1 MEFWAKNIW
10 GRRSTPPLDK
20 NVLRPYYNMMRAV
33 IFDWGGVLC
42 EDTGPGLVAYFS
54 QALGVAP
61 EALNA
66 AFIPCADAFQKGQIS
81 EDTLWENMSA
91 TLGVERPYNPSLW
104 ADALR
109 AVYAPKEEMFALAAL
124 IKGKGYK
131 VGLLS
136 NAEVA
141 AMELFYEE
149 GYSMFDTTVFS
160 CAVGTRKPEQRIYEI
175 ALERLGVKPLD
186 ALFIDDRTD
195 FIEGAQ
201 KLGMH
206 TIQFENPRQVKE
218 ALAALS
224 IPIA

>member
-1 MEFWAKNIW
+1 MQ
-10 GRRSTPPLDK
+10 
-20 NVLRPYYNMMRAV
+20 AV

-42 EDTGPGLVAYFS
+42 EDTGPGLIAYFC

-66 AFIPCADAFQKGQIS
+66 AFIPFADAFQKGQIS
-81 EDTLWENMSA
+81 EDALWEGMSDA
-91 TLGVERPYNPSLW
+91 LGVERPYNPSLW
-104 ADALR
+104 ADAIR
-109 AVYAPKEEMFALAAL
+109 AVYVPKEEMFALAAL

-141 AMELFYEE
+141 AMELFYEA
-149 GYSMFDTTVFS
+149 GYPMFDATVFS

-175 ALERLGVKPLD
+175 ALERLGTKPSE
-186 ALFIDDRTD
+186 AVFIDDRAD

-206 TIQFENPRQVKE
+206 TIQFENPQQVRE
-218 ALAALS
+218 ALTALS
-224 IPIA
+224 ILKN